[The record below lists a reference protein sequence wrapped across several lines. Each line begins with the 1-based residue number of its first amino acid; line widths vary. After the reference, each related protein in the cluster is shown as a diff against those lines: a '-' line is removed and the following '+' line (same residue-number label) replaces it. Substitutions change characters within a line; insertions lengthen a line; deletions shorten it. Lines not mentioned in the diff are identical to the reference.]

1 MRGEPELSSS
11 VEGVGSAAAATVVGK
26 ALTSL
31 LLFLSG
37 SGPSAGATERGGA
50 AMGSVVE
57 EEEPVP
63 LAPLVRASSSNA
75 LFLSFPEVM
84 STSRVK
90 RRVRWH
96 NYAS

>member
-11 VEGVGSAAAATVVGK
+11 VEGVGSFAATATVAGK
-26 ALTSL
+26 AFTSL
-31 LLFLSG
+31 LLFFSG

-57 EEEPVP
+57 EEELVP
-63 LAPLVRASSSNA
+63 LAPLVRASSNNA
-75 LFLSFPEVM
+75 LLLSFPEVV

-90 RRVRWH
+90 RRVK
-96 NYAS
+96 